1 MWKVI
6 VIICTLS
13 NLCVNMEE
21 RPMKHYQNYDE
32 CMSIAKSKHKQVI
45 EAFPKY
51 GYTIKKSRYTC
62 EKIPTII

>member
-1 MWKVI
+1 
-6 VIICTLS
+6 
-13 NLCVNMEE
+13 MEE

-32 CMSIAKSKHKQVI
+32 CMSIAKSKHKQVV